1 MPAFAPGDIENEKQD
16 TAPGNVTEKIVAQP
30 DVPMRAFD
38 QTRNIRDRR
47 AAISVKLDHADD
59 RVQRRERIRRD
70 LRMRRGNFPEQR
82 RFPRIRIAD
91 ERRVCH
97 RAELEKK
104 MSLLA
109 LLAFAVL
116 NWRAGFRALE
126 MHVPLPATT
135 ALAEHEFLTVMG

>member
-1 MPAFAPGDIENEKQD
+1 MPAFAAGDIENEKQD

-30 DVPMRAFD
+30 DVAMRAFD

-47 AAISVKLDHADD
+47 AAI
-59 RVQRRERIRRD
+59 
-70 LRMRRGNFPEQR
+70 
-82 RFPRIRIAD
+82 AD
-91 ERRVCH
+91 ERRVRH

-116 NWRAGFRALE
+116 NWRAVFRAFE

-135 ALAEHEFLTVMG
+135 ALA